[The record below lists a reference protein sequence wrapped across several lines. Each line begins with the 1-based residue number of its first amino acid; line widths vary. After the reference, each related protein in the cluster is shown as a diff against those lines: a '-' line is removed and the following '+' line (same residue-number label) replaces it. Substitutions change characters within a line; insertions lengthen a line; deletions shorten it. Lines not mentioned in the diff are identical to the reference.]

1 MFKFHG
7 ISSNINDYSQKWD
20 ASTISYCYRQYCY
33 KPRPGIVDQ
42 IVLWTGQREAKLR
55 SPRETGERVRWWYS
69 AMGAK
74 GVQVCKRS
82 TNKSWSSKQGSRP
95 SRLRY
100 NSTRGT
106 GHAYEHHCWDGNDWR
121 TQQHNRERKA
131 EIQGVLINMTVFQTC
146 CMHRTLKQIPL
157 LNVNRTALYC
167 LIVSWQCYW
176 ELYLDNKFQVWV
188 LKLLGI
194 H

>member
-42 IVLWTGQREAKLR
+42 IVLWTGQWEAKLR
-55 SPRETGERVRWWYS
+55 SPRETGERVRWSYS
-69 AMGAK
+69 VMGAK

-106 GHAYEHHCWDGNDWR
+106 GHAYEHHCWDGDDWR

-131 EIQGVLINMTVFQTC
+131 EIQGALINIDC
-146 CMHRTLKQIPL
+146 IPDM
-157 LNVNRTALYC
+157 LYASYLEADTFAEC
-167 LIVSWQCYW
+167 KPDCSILSYC
-176 ELYLDNKFQVWV
+176 ELAV
-188 LKLLGI
+188 LLGAVLG
-194 H
+194 